1 MRIHT
6 SLTEQDIRAA
16 GRLAG
21 VEFERL
27 TVHGS
32 RKRPRAFDVILTGGS
47 IHANHWTRSGEYR
60 AATWDQWGVFLGALY
75 RQDSA
80 MDCGAY
86 VNAEH
91 FAWST
96 HGRYG
101 GAEFEPCKLHKWDA
115 LTESWRESGAA
126 KCRKCGAVKRWLTS
140 YRTWDDYRNNSAMS
154 YSSELELMLTPYASD
169 GEYERRYL
177 AEISS

>member
-6 SLTEQDIRAA
+6 DLTEGDIRAA

-21 VEFERL
+21 VGFERL

-32 RKRPRAFDVILTGGS
+32 RTRPRAFDVILTGLS

-80 MDCGAY
+80 MVSAY
-86 VNAEH
+86 QNADH
-91 FAWST
+91 FVWST
-96 HGRYG
+96 NGRYA
-101 GAEFEPCKLHKWDA
+101 GAAFEPCLLHKWNHEYDRYQ
-115 LTESWRESGAA
+115 THGHQT
-126 KCRKCGAVKRWLTS
+126 CTKCGAIRRWLID
-140 YRTWDDYRNNSAMS
+140 YKLFEDFARGHLDDDWQDEMV
-154 YSSELELMLTPYASD
+154 TPYASN
-169 GEYERRYL
+169 GGYEARYL
-177 AEISS
+177 AEISA